1 MGIDCTDLEATYRG
15 LVRLATIR
23 LASVC
28 ADPGWPELSISAGGR
43 CYKPLK
49 LLYTKICVL

>member
-28 ADPGWPELSISAGGR
+28 ADPGWSELSISAGGR